1 MQKFFVGI
9 VTLGTALFAQEP
21 PATRMQIEQELQ
33 QAQRDFQTAQ
43 QMFIPYYTGPL
54 ITGSAENVPKGKIN
68 IQPYLYGTIN
78 YAEFNNSRHSKG
90 MSNIYVFN
98 PVFVFQTGITE
109 WLDFT
114 IIPEAICSWR
124 KGQSSQLFG
133 DLPIQFGIQLRN
145 MSENAPAIR
154 FLVGENFPS
163 GKYNKLTPARADI
176 LTSGAG
182 VYATT
187 LGLNLSQLFWWQA
200 LHPIRLRLAT
210 LYTIPNHNAYVQ
222 GVNAYGGGQGT
233 SGQVDVGQSFDAD
246 FGFEMSLTEKW
257 VFAADLAYSFQA
269 KSKFSGKPGTVNGL
283 PAPNGAPSSD
293 NLSIAPAIEYNPND
307 TGGFIGGIWLPIT
320 GRNSTNFISLVLSY
334 TQLF

>member
-1 MQKFFVGI
+1 MLQKIILGLCLAVGL
-9 VTLGTALFAQEP
+9 VAQEA
-21 PATRMQIEQELQ
+21 PATRGQIEQELQ

-43 QMFIPYYTGPL
+43 EMFIPYYTGPL

-78 YAEFNNSRHSKG
+78 YAEFNNSRRSK
-90 MSNIYVFN
+90 SIPNIYVFN
-98 PVFVFQTGITE
+98 PVFVFQTGITT

-114 IIPEAICSWR
+114 IIPEAIFSWR
-124 KGQSSQLFG
+124 KGHSSQLFG
-133 DLPIQFGIQLRN
+133 DLPIQFGFQILN
-145 MSENAPAIR
+145 MSETAPAIR
-154 FLVGENFPS
+154 FLLGENFPT
-163 GKYNKLTPARADI
+163 GKYNKLTRARADI
-176 LTSGAG
+176 LASGAG

-187 LGLNLSQLFWWQA
+187 LGLNISKLFWWEA

-210 LYTIPNHNAYVQ
+210 LYTIPNQDAYVQ
-222 GVNAYGGGQGT
+222 GFNAYGGGKGT
-233 SGQVDVGQSFDAD
+233 AGRVDVGQSFDAD
-246 FGFEMSLTEKW
+246 FGFEVSITQKW
-257 VFAADLAYSFQA
+257 VFATDLAYAYQG
-269 KSKFSGKPGTVNGL
+269 KSKFRGKPGTIDGM
-283 PAPNGAPSSD
+283 PAQNGAPSND